1 MQGNYGEF
9 MSQFFMNSFLG
20 ETMQANKFNPVTL
33 RRHQLHKQIGGDL
46 NKAVNVVKRNVP
58 RLDKYILSK
67 GEAPLHNIIEKS
79 VQAYL
84 LKNKEIADVAKTLGI
99 DPEQAQIFLDDAEAK
114 GHEINHSDTDSFIG
128 DILAAIAPIA
138 QSGID
143 KIAASRASKGKPAG
157 VFGTLS
163 SGGATAYNQI
173 RGSLQEQHRGGCETG
188 TTAHNQP
195 EGAEHA
201 HVFLETAGGRGLV
214 RLVGQV
220 GPLDLPRIALD
231 EDVEHALLGSRD
243 HGEHGA
249 LDRGRGHLER
259 RPLRD
264 LAAGVGQI
272 EPSSAA
278 LDQPARAQD
287 GDVFLE
293 AGRLR

>member
-173 RGSLQEQHRGGCETG
+173 RGMTKEQI
-188 TTAHNQP
+188 Q
-195 EGAEHA
+195 
-201 HVFLETAGGRGLV
+201 
-214 RLVGQV
+214 
-220 GPLDLPRIALD
+220 
-231 EDVEHALLGSRD
+231 S
-243 HGEHGA
+243 
-249 LDRGRGHLER
+249 
-259 RPLRD
+259 
-264 LAAGVGQI
+264 LAAGGTLTNPAAYAQGTGVLDNIRLFGGEIIDKVGDAERKKQLQKMI
-272 EPSSAA
+272 PLFIVGALVLFLVIFLAA
-278 LDQPARAQD
+278 KS
-287 GDVFLE
+287 GKK
-293 AGRLR
+293 